1 MTIVSVESKIR
12 RKQWKILLT
21 LSNGEILELDPD
33 AFASFNLH
41 SGDMLDES
49 TKESLLLADQ
59 QKRGLQQALRWLAV
73 RPQAGGELRRRLNQK
88 GFAQVADNIIEKLR
102 SQDYIN
108 DDDFA
113 RRYVK
118 TRLLTKNIGRRMI
131 EAELK
136 AKGIAGVSIERVLDE
151 LMDLETTLRL
161 AKKAVSK
168 KMALLKKLDPAKRK
182 RKIYSFLLQRGFD
195 SEIIAQVLKEEGL

>member
-88 GFAQVADNIIEKLR
+88 GFAQVTDNIIEKLR

-136 AKGIAGVSIERVLDE
+136 AKGIAEVSIERVLDE